1 MTNFIMSFIGAL
13 LGSSITIIL
22 FGYYIFKTDFSNET
36 NEKLQKSPFR
46 KMEKLD
52 EDEFGRNKFINW
64 NGILNEWISC
74 FLRKVKNG

>member
-64 NGILNEWISC
+64 YANFG
-74 FLRKVKNG
+74 KVI

>member
-36 NEKLQKSPFR
+36 NKKLQKANPFT
-46 KMEKLD
+46 KKEKLD
-52 EDEFGRNKFINW
+52 EDEFGRNKFIN
-64 NGILNEWISC
+64 
-74 FLRKVKNG
+74 